1 MTGVGSAG
9 LDQAESRAHS
19 GYAWRLLSVVCLA
32 SVTSGLSHSSLVI
45 ALPTIVG
52 DLDAS
57 AAQATWVLLGFQL
70 TNVVLLVFFGR
81 LADVFGRRPMYLGGM
96 AVFTLSSLAAGAAP
110 TIEALIALRAVQAVG
125 AAMLLTNSAALLTSA
140 FPRHLLGQGLG
151 IYMGSFA
158 LAQLLGPSLGG
169 LVTTEW
175 GWRWTMYMVV
185 PLGVL
190 CFAWGWTIM
199 ERTPRSTERFRPDL
213 AGNLLLVLGL
223 GGLLV
228 ALSQSGSGWADP
240 VVWGGLLAFVV
251 AVPLFLLVERKVEQP
266 VVALTIFREPV
277 IGIGVLGAF
286 LGSMARFSV
295 VLLLGLYFQIAQ
307 GDTPAQAGV
316 KILPLAMASIVS
328 SPLAGIAMRRV
339 RARTVAMSSAAITLA
354 GLGLLLIV
362 LDETTPYWVLT
373 TAVVVIGLGGG
384 AYIPANST
392 ATLQDL
398 PADRVGVTNAVR
410 LMAQGAGVVV
420 STAVSLLLLALP
432 LAPELRSSVLE
443 GSLAEV
449 APAAL
454 PQLVD
459 GFRAAIGLMALMA
472 ALCVVTSA
480 VGRRTAPA
488 IGAAPRPRTR

>member
-1 MTGVGSAG
+1 MTGVDSAG
-9 LDQAESRAHS
+9 LARAERRAHS
-19 GYAWRLLSVVCLA
+19 SSYAWRLLSVVCLA

-81 LADVFGRRPMYLGGM
+81 LADVFGRRPMYLWGL

-125 AAMLLTNSAALLTSA
+125 AAMLLTTSAALLTSA

-169 LVTTEW
+169 VVTTEW
-175 GWRWTMYMVV
+175 GWRWTMFLVV

-190 CFAWGWTIM
+190 CFGWGWAIM

-228 ALSQSGSGWADP
+228 ALSQSGSGGWADP

-251 AVPLFLLVERKVEQP
+251 AVPLFLLVERTVEQP

-307 GDTPAQAGV
+307 GDSPAQAGV

-432 LAPELRSSVLE
+432 LAPELRGSVLE

-480 VGRRTAPA
+480 VGRHTAPA
-488 IGAAPRPRTR
+488 RP